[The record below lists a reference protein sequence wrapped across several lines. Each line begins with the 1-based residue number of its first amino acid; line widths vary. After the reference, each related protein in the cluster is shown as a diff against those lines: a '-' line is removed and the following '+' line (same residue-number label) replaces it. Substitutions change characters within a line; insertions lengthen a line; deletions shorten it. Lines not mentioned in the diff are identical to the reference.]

1 MRFGSYL
8 VLFSQ
13 EESALA
19 IVSGAEG
26 GEQSLDRL
34 DSLPQSWHLAG
45 RVLPSD
51 SFRSLLSA
59 PSVTRP
65 DLPLCPAGPYQL
77 QKQFRHPQPVPLCP
91 SAMLLADFHLR
102 LSVRTAQSSPTLL
115 DPNQLEAVPVCVSF
129 IRFSRGS
136 LTDLSHAPEA
146 PQLTSSVSLSISARA
161 CVRIPSG
168 CFFTR
173 QVCKQCRP
181 RDPASEG
188 SGW

>member
-1 MRFGSYL
+1 MSSFPRRNQL
-8 VLFSQ
+8 
-13 EESALA
+13 LA

-26 GEQSLDRL
+26 GEQSLDRP

-45 RVLPSD
+45 RALPSD

-65 DLPLCPAGPYQL
+65 DLPLCPGWALPTAET
-77 QKQFRHPQPVPLCP
+77 VPTSPAHAPL
-91 SAMLLADFHLR
+91 SLSQLLADFHLR

-161 CVRIPSG
+161 CVRLPSG